1 LIAAIDGCLQ
11 SAVGRHQGDGR
22 REGILYSGGT
32 ASSLLLAA
40 APRPAGRVV
49 TVAVEHDPTELARSH
64 GAAAYLGCERELEA
78 AMAPLPILASALV
91 EHVEEPIA
99 DPSAIVEF
107 AILAAARRHTDCAI
121 AAHGASILWS
131 GCARRPVRP
140 VWSSLH
146 RHAIYTR
153 SFGWQVRDAN
163 PLARHHE
170 LYAARETDDRLARA
184 MYVDARTLLPDG
196 ALAAAG
202 RAARAAGMQ
211 LRYPF
216 LDRAL
221 VQLAV
226 DTPPALRNRGPI
238 GMSALRRLL
247 QQKLPAALLPPVRQR
262 TAHLWLRSA
271 LAALVPSMLFAPRFD
286 TRGIV
291 SRPAVVRLW
300 DEYRGGRRDHAQRL
314 WSLLMLELWFRE
326 FIDGDRAE
334 QPLEYAVV
342 KIA

>member
-1 LIAAIDGCLQ
+1 MAAIDGCLR
-11 SAVGRHQGDGR
+11 SAVGHQRNDGR
-22 REGILYSGGT
+22 AEGILYSGGT

-40 APRPAGRVV
+40 APRPAGPAV
-49 TVAVEHDPTELARSH
+49 TVAVEHDPTELTRSH
-64 GAAAYLGCERELEA
+64 GAAAYLGCGRELET
-78 AMAPLPILASALV
+78 AMAPLPILAYELV
-91 EHVEEPIA
+91 GHVEEPIA
-99 DPSAIVEF
+99 DPSAIVQF
-107 AILAAARRHTDCAI
+107 AIFAAARRHTDRALT
-121 AAHGASILWS
+121 AHGASILWS
-131 GCARRPVRP
+131 GGAHRPVRP
-140 VWSSLH
+140 LWSSLH

-153 SFGWQVRDAN
+153 SFGWQIRDAN

-170 LYAARETDDRLARA
+170 LYTARETDDRLARA
-184 MYVDARTLLPDG
+184 MYVDARTFLPDG

-202 RAARAAGMQ
+202 RAARAAGLQ

-221 VQLAV
+221 VHLAV
-226 DTPPALRNRGPI
+226 ETPSTLRQRGQI
-238 GMSALRRLL
+238 GMYALRRLL
-247 QQKLPAALLPPVRQR
+247 QQTLPAALMPPVGQR

-271 LAALVPSMLFAPRFD
+271 LAAWVPSMLFAPRFD
-286 TRGIV
+286 GRGIV

-314 WSLLMLELWFRE
+314 WALLMLEFWFRE
-326 FIDGDRAE
+326 FIDGNRAE